1 MPLCVVFRKINKMMC
16 SGDKEW
22 TEKLQ
27 PAALAANTQ
36 SKRSTGYT
44 PFYLMFGREF
54 DSSKLL
60 NIVTSPTNPSLNA
73 KPIIESDT
81 ELSPPNSTPMDIDD
95 LADPYEIPNKDNEWE
110 ETVAVSRKTDITI
123 AMKNIKKEQNIQ
135 KTTYDRKVKRNRY
148 VD

>member
-1 MPLCVVFRKINKMMC
+1 
-16 SGDKEW
+16 
-22 TEKLQ
+22 
-27 PAALAANTQ
+27 
-36 SKRSTGYT
+36 
-44 PFYLMFGREF
+44 MFGREF
-54 DSSKLL
+54 NSSKLL
-60 NIVTSPTNPSLNA
+60 NIVTSPTNPSLNS